1 MKVSIVIPTWNGE
14 DTIAECLR
22 GVFEQQVDFEFDVLV
37 IDSASTD
44 RTAEIA
50 RRFPVRF
57 LAIDQRDFDHGDT
70 RNLGARLTD
79 GDFIVFLVQDAYPE
93 RRDWLYTLVNKL
105 KDPQVGGA
113 FCRIVP
119 RLTAGP
125 LVKRGVQ
132 GDLCFDPNPV
142 TRQIVDAEAYQHMD
156 PLARRI
162 FINFNDVAS
171 CLRRDAWRRLPFA
184 RVQFGEDLLWARG
197 ALEAGYKIVY
207 APDAPVVHS
216 HEYDPKTLRKRTRI
230 DAWLNRAYLDR
241 ECIRRRRDVLIMTHR
256 VAKQDRAWLR
266 EHGYRGIKYAKLAAL
281 SFWYHFL
288 EFAGFWQGSKTGD
301 RLTSPQ
307 AVPSERL
314 KILFVV
320 HGFPP
325 ETTAGT
331 EVLTLSLA
339 KALLRRGH
347 DVTVFHRVGDP
358 SLPNYSLHEST
369 FDGLK
374 VIRIA
379 NHLAFRNIEETYRN
393 REVEAR
399 FREVLLRE
407 RPDVVHFEHMIHL
420 SATLPSVCKELG
432 IANVVTLNDFWFRCP
447 RVQLIRPDR
456 RLCSG
461 KPPILGCAACVGEK
475 PQHVDALR
483 AVSRPFRRLLHRAA
497 ERYQLL
503 VAKSPKWFRKRWSD
517 LACIAKRPRTMIA
530 ELLKADFVFAPS
542 RFLKQR
548 MVEAGV
554 PADRLIVSD
563 YGMEEGWLAGYRR
576 AERATGDATRATVRF
591 GFVGSLVWYKGL
603 ETLARAFQRIPFGP
617 QDPRAELHIHGDTG
631 ENGGLPEFRET
642 RARIEEHVTR
652 PGLFFHGRYSP
663 KDLAG
668 VLAGID
674 VLVVPS
680 VWYENSPL
688 AVHEAF
694 QAGVPVLVSDLGG
707 MRDLVTDGK
716 GGLRFA
722 PANDADLAAKMSRF
736 LHEPNL
742 AAELVKNAPA
752 VKTVD
757 DNAAEMEV
765 KYKQAIGLHLAHSTV
780 FATQGSR
787 FAAAVGPVETLGGDM
802 VLLRPAASATGAV
815 QYEVV
820 TDGDLSVDLC
830 VTTWHLGGESAVV
843 QGGEVRVNGATVLW
857 IEPHTGNGTDRSAM
871 HRAPVELKKGRN
883 RIEVRNRVSGPG
895 GGIFHLRVRE
905 VALHRTNSRI
915 VPALEQKA

>member
-14 DTIAECLR
+14 DTITECLR
-22 GVFEQQVDFEFDVLV
+22 GVFEQQVDFPFEVLV

-44 RTAEIA
+44 KTPEIA

-57 LAIDQRDFDHGDT
+57 HAIDQRDFDHGDT
-70 RNLGARLTD
+70 RNLGAQLTD
-79 GDFIVFLVQDAYPE
+79 GDFIVYLVQDAYPE

-105 KDPQVGGA
+105 KDPQVAGA
-113 FCRIVP
+113 FSRIVP

-142 TRQIVDAEAYQHMD
+142 TRQIVDAEAYQQMD

-171 CLRRDAWRRLPFA
+171 CIRREVWRRLPFP

-197 ALEAGYKIVY
+197 ALEAGYKVVY

-216 HEYDPKTLRKRTRI
+216 HEYDPKTLRKRTAI

-241 ECIRRRRDVLIMTHR
+241 ECIRRRRDVLIMTWR
-256 VAKQDRAWLR
+256 VAKMDRRWLR
-266 EHGYRGIKYAKLAAL
+266 EHGYKGAAFLKLSLL

-288 EFAGFWQGSKTGD
+288 EFAGFWQGSKAAD

-307 AVPSERL
+307 AVPSEKL
-314 KILFVV
+314 KVLFVV

-339 KALLRRGH
+339 KALKRRGH
-347 DVTVFHRVGDP
+347 DVTVFHRVGDT
-358 SLPNYSLHEST
+358 SLPNYTLREST

-374 VIRIA
+374 VIQIA
-379 NHLAFRNIEETYRN
+379 NHLQFKNIEETYQN
-393 REVEAR
+393 KEVEAR
-399 FREVLLRE
+399 FREVLERV

-420 SATLPSVCKELG
+420 SATLPRVCREAG
-432 IANVVTLNDFWFRCP
+432 IASVVTLNDFWFRCP

-461 KPPILGCAACVGEK
+461 KQPVLGCAACVGDK
-475 PQHVDALR
+475 PQHVDWLR
-483 AVSRPFRRLLHRAA
+483 AVSRPFRTLLHRMA

-503 VAKSPKWFRKRWSD
+503 VAKSPKWMKKRWSD
-517 LACIAKRPRTMIA
+517 LACIAKRPRTMVT

-554 PADRLIVSD
+554 PANRMIVSD
-563 YGMEEGWLAGYRR
+563 YGMEEGWLDGYRR
-576 AERATGDATRATVRF
+576 EPRDAASGAPVRF

-603 ETLARAFQRIPFGP
+603 ETLARAFQRLPCGP
-617 QDPRAELHIHGDTG
+617 HDPRAELHIHGDTG
-631 ENGGLPEFRET
+631 ENGGLAEFRET
-642 RARIEEHVTR
+642 RARVEEHVTR
-652 PGLFFHGRYSP
+652 EGLVFHGRYSP
-663 KDLAG
+663 KDLAK
-668 VLAGID
+668 VLASID

-688 AVHEAF
+688 AIHEAF

-707 MRDLVTDGK
+707 MRDLVKDGH
-716 GGLRFA
+716 GGLRFL
-722 PANDADLAAKMSRF
+722 PANDEDLAAKMSRF
-736 LHEPNL
+736 LVEPGL
-742 AAELVKNAPA
+742 AAELVRKAPA

-757 DNAAEMEV
+757 DNALEMEV
-765 KYKQAIGLHLAHSTV
+765 KYKQAIGMNIAHRTV
-780 FATQGSR
+780 FSAPGAGFKAKS
-787 FAAAVGPVETLGGDM
+787 GPVETLGGDM
-802 VLLRPAASATGAV
+802 VLLRPSGEGAGKV
-815 QYEVV
+815 EYEIV
-820 TDGDLSVDLC
+820 TDGALRVDLR
-830 VTTWHLGGESAVV
+830 VTTWHVGGETAVI
-843 QGGEVRVNGATVLW
+843 QGGEVRVNGAPVLR
-857 IEPHTGNGTDRSAM
+857 IAPHGANGSDGTSSF
-871 HRAPVELKKGRN
+871 HAPVELTKGKN
-883 RIEVRNRVSGPG
+883 TIVVQNRVSGPG
-895 GGIFHLRVRE
+895 GGTLHLRVRDI
-905 VALHRTNSRI
+905 ALQRTNSLI
-915 VPALEQKA
+915 VPSVERMA